1 MDFEP
6 CEENGECYCHV
17 PNNVT
22 LQYGQFMEL
31 TVDVTN
37 SSPALSCTW
46 YTVSNEQPQV
56 KNTSINQTVESILS
70 PSFFKVRGDKNQV
83 IIIITMQSE
92 QIV

>member
-6 CEENGECYCHV
+6 CEVNGECYCRV
-17 PNNVT
+17 PNNVR

-46 YTVSNEQPQV
+46 YTISNEQPQV
-56 KNTSINQTVESILS
+56 ENIHS
-70 PSFFKVRGDKNQV
+70 PSPFFKVGGDKNQV
-83 IIIITMQSE
+83 IITMHSE
-92 QIV
+92 QIVFV